1 MNNVQAISS
10 VKSVKPIKSSL
21 AKRNI
26 HKFFANRLAVLGL
39 IIVGTMLVLA
49 LLAPLLTPYSP
60 TTVDPANR
68 YLPPSSEHWLGT
80 DQLGRDLVARLLYG
94 GRVSIF
100 VGVVSSLCA
109 AGVGCVLGCISGY
122 FGGKADSVILY
133 ISEIFMVFPQL
144 LLVLILVG
152 FVGQSMMNLIVIFT
166 ITGWASIHRV
176 VRSRILSLKEETFV
190 ESCRANGISGF
201 SIMFRHLL
209 PNTTGPII
217 VNITLA
223 TAGFLLQ
230 ESALSFLNM
239 GVPTDVPT
247 WGNIINAAKS
257 LMVIQNY
264 PVMWIAPGVCI
275 CLFELGRNFFG
286 DGLRDALD
294 PTST

>member
-1 MNNVQAISS
+1 MSNVQAIQTA
-10 VKSVKPIKSSL
+10 KPAKPVKSSL
-21 AKRNI
+21 AKRNLY
-26 HKFFANRLAVLGL
+26 KFLTNRLAILGL
-39 IIVGTMLVLA
+39 AIVLTMVILA
-49 LLAPLLTPYSP
+49 VFAPLLTPYSP
-60 TTVDPANR
+60 TTVDPSNKF
-68 YLPPSSEHWLGT
+68 LEPSSSHWLGT
-80 DQLGRDLVARLLYG
+80 DQLGRDLMSRLLYG

-100 VGVVSSLCA
+100 VGVASSLCA

-122 FGGKADSVILY
+122 FGGKVDSVILY

-152 FVGQSMMNLIVIFT
+152 FVGQSMMNLIIIFT
-166 ITGWASIHRV
+166 ITGWASVHRV

-217 VNITLA
+217 VNVTLA

-257 LMVIQNY
+257 LTIIQNH
-264 PVMWIAPGVCI
+264 PIMWIAPGICI
-275 CLFELGRNFFG
+275 CLFVLGINFFG
-286 DGLRDALD
+286 DGLRDVLD
-294 PTST
+294 PT

>member
-1 MNNVQAISS
+1 MNNVQAIQTA
-10 VKSVKPIKSSL
+10 KPAKPVKSSL
-21 AKRNI
+21 AKRNLY
-26 HKFFANRLAVLGL
+26 KFFTNRLAIFGL
-39 IIVGTMLVLA
+39 AIVMTMVILA
-49 LLAPLLTPYSP
+49 VFAPLLTPYSP
-60 TTVDPANR
+60 TLVDPANKF
-68 YLPPSSEHWLGT
+68 LEPSSEHWLGT

-100 VGVVSSLCA
+100 VGVASSLCA

-122 FGGKADSVILY
+122 FGGKIDSVILY
-133 ISEIFMVFPQL
+133 ISEIFMVFPQI

-152 FVGQSMMNLIVIFT
+152 FVGQSMANLIIIFT
-166 ITGWASIHRV
+166 ITGWASVHRV

-190 ESCRANGISGF
+190 ESCRANGIGGF

-257 LMVIQNY
+257 LTIIQNH
-264 PVMWIAPGVCI
+264 PIMWIAPGICI
-275 CLFELGRNFFG
+275 CLFVLGINFFG
-286 DGLRDALD
+286 DGLRDVLD
-294 PTST
+294 PT